1 MRVSLLHCNRQMCFS
16 VRALW
21 WHPKPLGT
29 VREQLRCSIA
39 KYGMAASLC
48 FNL

>member
-1 MRVSLLHCNRQMCFS
+1 MRVGLLHCNRQMYFS

-21 WHPKPLGT
+21 LRPNPLGT

-39 KYGMAASLC
+39 KYAMAASL
-48 FNL
+48 